1 MIQGLIFTFVYMVFG
16 LIGLVHL
23 TGEIPKV
30 RHSWHNLH
38 RRSRIGI
45 VAKIVLV
52 AYFWIAIP
60 FMWFGW
66 SEFVIPVGLVPVLG
80 GIAVAYVGLLLA
92 MIGATAIVA
101 LTLVAWL
108 LDRLIDDVPAALRRI
123 DLARKQKSK
132 RKPKRKQYPVKRK
145 NEWL

>member
-1 MIQGLIFTFVYMVFG
+1 M
-16 LIGLVHL
+16 
-23 TGEIPKV
+23 